1 MSAEQ
6 AWPKS
11 KNGRRDYRPKKT
23 AMLLA
28 QRMVTEIAEH
38 NLAPGT
44 PLPPE
49 REMLERYGVARGS
62 LREALRFLEI
72 QGVLTMKT
80 GPSGG
85 PVVGRPGSRHLAS
98 ILAMMLQL
106 EHAHFS
112 DILEA
117 RKVLEPPLAKLAA
130 ERMNSHQIEAL
141 HASVIRMRDQ
151 VDDGEAFLDENQA
164 FHSEI
169 AAATGNHVFALFTSS
184 LNWIS
189 DASVLGVS
197 YPLDARRSVC
207 KEHGRIQQAIA
218 DRDGDRAAAAMSVHV
233 GDFAAYLQKNFSH
246 AVEAE
251 LSWSGMN

>member
-1 MSAEQ
+1 MTTSASE
-6 AWPKS
+6 
-11 KNGRRDYRPKKT
+11 GRFADRRLNQRPKKT

-28 QRMVTEIAEH
+28 QQMVTEIADRGLE
-38 NLAPGT
+38 PGT

-72 QGVLTMKT
+72 QGVLTIKT

-85 PVVGRPGSRHLAS
+85 PIVGRPGSRHLAS

-106 EHAHFS
+106 EHAPFS

-117 RKVLEPPLAKLAA
+117 RQVLEPALARMAA
-130 ERMNSHQIEAL
+130 ERISDEQVQELRDSVARMKAEIE
-141 HASVIRMRDQ
+141 
-151 VDDGEAFLDENQA
+151 DGEVFLIENQV
-164 FHSEI
+164 FHSRI
-169 AAATGNHVFALFTSS
+169 ADAAGNHVFALLTSS

-197 YPLDARRSVC
+197 YPLDARHSVC
-207 KEHGRIQQAIA
+207 KEHSRIQKAIA
-218 DRDGDRAAAAMSVHV
+218 DHDGEGAATAMSVHI
-233 GDFAAYLQKNFSH
+233 GDFARYVRRQFPQALD
-246 AVEAE
+246 AE
-251 LSWSGMN
+251 LRWNQLE